1 MQLIGYKDGMSK
13 LLVDPDEI
21 RCLKMV
27 SKLNDEAESIEELYA
42 AAGSGHDGE
51 ELIVG
56 TGSQVWKDIV
66 LLPDRPKTQQELM
79 VAIRKI
85 ETSSASSS

>member
-1 MQLIGYKDGMSK
+1 MQLIGYKDGGSK

-42 AAGSGHDGE
+42 AAAAGE

-66 LLPDRPKTQQELM
+66 LLPNRPKIQQELI

-85 ETSSASSS
+85 ETSAASSS

>member
-1 MQLIGYKDGMSK
+1 M
-13 LLVDPDEI
+13 LVDPDEI

-42 AAGSGHDGE
+42 AAAAAGE

-66 LLPDRPKTQQELM
+66 LLPERPKIQQELKE
-79 VAIRKI
+79 AIRKI
-85 ETSSASSS
+85 ETSAASSS

>member
-1 MQLIGYKDGMSK
+1 MQLIGYKDGTSK

-27 SKLNDEAESIEELYA
+27 SKLNDQAESIEELYA
-42 AAGSGHDGE
+42 AEAGE
-51 ELIVG
+51 ELVVG

-66 LLPDRPKTQQELM
+66 LLPDRPKIQQELI

-85 ETSSASSS
+85 ETSAASSS